1 MDAMGCERSKKPVRM
16 GPDKEASFSRK
27 AYADWLEFLTAQ
39 KKRRI
44 RSGVTRL
51 GVNRSRV
58 AMVGIAVRRDEQ
70 EGKLH
75 LTG

>member
-39 KKRRI
+39 KKDGFDR
-44 RSGVTRL
+44 
-51 GVNRSRV
+51 
-58 AMVGIAVRRDEQ
+58 A
-70 EGKLH
+70 
-75 LTG
+75 